1 MRREEWKTPIKWR
14 KNTLSFSKML
24 LGYDTG
30 MPFFTDILVKISR
43 CRIVSSREANCQKW
57 NEVKLIYHK
66 LVFLSLLPCSCWFTV
81 TERYER
87 EKQDLEKHILE
98 LKAKLSHNAVMSE
111 VEELKRC
118 IERKD
123 KEKAQLVMHV
133 QVSWVLLLFS
143 LVTFFCFLNN
153 FSSV

>member
-1 MRREEWKTPIKWR
+1 
-14 KNTLSFSKML
+14 ML
-24 LGYDTG
+24 LGCDTSV
-30 MPFFTDILVKISR
+30 PFFTDTLVKITS
-43 CRIVSSREANCQKW
+43 CRIVSSGEENCQKL
-57 NEVKLIYHK
+57 NEIKLIYHE
-66 LVFLSLLPCSCWFTV
+66 LVFLLSLLLCACCFTV
-81 TERYER
+81 AERYER

-123 KEKAQLVMHV
+123 KEKAQLVMHI
-133 QVSWVLLLFS
+133 QVNWVLLLFAWWQS
-143 LVTFFCFLNN
+143 LLFVFLNN